1 MEHVLSNRNHEIH
14 VSCFKLF
21 AVYPFPPSF
30 LTRLIR
36 YPNEHNVKEVDV
48 DLEFHRYQ
56 PFKLSTFSS
65 DTTQKLKLRAPLDFG
80 DSLKLDCE
88 WVLPVLKTLHLV
100 CPPHISDYKLT
111 VSCLMCLPA
120 LTTLRLDGVKL
131 PESLSSMCLPVLTS
145 LSVKRCKLPEEVWDF
160 PNLLSL
166 ELDDVRLPE
175 NMDDFFSALV
185 SVRDVTLYFTKRFK
199 HDFTICCPQL
209 VHLKIGTRLI
219 SSSFDREIM
228 VVAPKLYEFCC
239 MGIFKV
245 ILDVDELE
253 NASIK
258 VWDTNQFNNATL
270 RQKMLAYRPFIN
282 TLSKLKI
289 ANILTLDSAMIEGLS
304 AVLVYLTRVPSPF
317 KNLKHVKLP
326 RGCEESSISTALRK
340 YLLGGNPGATFVTA
354 LPQVAHTRACAS
366 LINSFTLQG
375 RLFEDAIGS
384 WNFLHI
390 LQ

>member
-36 YPNEHNVKEVDV
+36 YPNEHNVEEVDV

-80 DSLKLDCE
+80 DSSKLYCE
-88 WVLPVLKTLHLV
+88 WVLPVLKTLHLI

-120 LTTLRLDGVKL
+120 LTNLSLDGVEL

-145 LSVKRCKLPEEVWDF
+145 LSLKRCKLPQEVWDF
-160 PNLLSL
+160 PNLLIL
-166 ELDDVRLPE
+166 EMEDVPLPE

-185 SVRDVTLYFTKRFK
+185 SVRDVTLHFKQRFIY
-199 HDFTICCPQL
+199 DFTISCPQL
-209 VHLKIGTRLI
+209 VRLKICTKLI
-219 SSSFDREIM
+219 TPSNCNREIM
-228 VVAPKLYEFCC
+228 VVAPKLCEFCC
-239 MGIFKV
+239 TGIFKV
-245 ILDVDELE
+245 ILDVHELE

-258 VWDTNQFNNATL
+258 VWDANQFHNATL
-270 RQKMLAYRPFIN
+270 RQKMLAYRPFII
-282 TLSKLKI
+282 TLSKLSMAK
-289 ANILTLDSAMIEGLS
+289 ILTLDSGMIEGLS
-304 AVLVYLTRVPSPF
+304 AVLDYLTRVPSPF
-317 KNLKHVKLP
+317 KNLKYVKLP
-326 RGCEESSISTALRK
+326 QGCEESSISTALRM

-354 LPQVAHTRACAS
+354 LPQIYAG
-366 LINSFTLQG
+366 L
-375 RLFEDAIGS
+375 
-384 WNFLHI
+384 
-390 LQ
+390 